1 MRRLRLKS
9 RPDRAILWALWKQK
23 NKTTFPSYPQTEI
36 LCPGCGE
43 KLQPVDLEGWPR
55 CPYCDYE
62 FTSDAALEDFVLSP
76 VIRRWLRNL
85 QQNFPNC

>member
-1 MRRLRLKS
+1 MDIMEPKEQNNISVAPR
-9 RPDRAILWALWKQK
+9 
-23 NKTTFPSYPQTEI
+23 TEI

-43 KLQPVDLEGWPR
+43 RLQPVDLEGWPR
-55 CPYCDYE
+55 CPYCDFE

-76 VIRRWLRNL
+76 VVRRWLRNL

>member
-1 MRRLRLKS
+1 MRTMERKEQNNVS
-9 RPDRAILWALWKQK
+9 VVP
-23 NKTTFPSYPQTEI
+23 PTEI

-43 KLQPVDLEGWPR
+43 RLQPVDLESCPR
-55 CPYCDYE
+55 CPYCDFE
-62 FTSDAALEDFVLSP
+62 FASDPALEDFVLSP

>member
-1 MRRLRLKS
+1 MRTMERKEQNNIS
-9 RPDRAILWALWKQK
+9 VVP
-23 NKTTFPSYPQTEI
+23 PTEI

-43 KLQPVDLEGWPR
+43 RLQPVDLESCPR
-55 CPYCDYE
+55 CPYCDFE
-62 FTSDAALEDFVLSP
+62 FASDPALEDFVLSP